1 MLTVKTMTCIASN
14 DGILQAFGVKMNL
27 SLDAEDL
34 ITRNQTQKIKFSEK
48 SASLSLNLLP
58 KDVQPVNS
66 STDKTVPLHH

>member
-14 DGILQAFGVKMNL
+14 DGILQAFGVKMNR

-48 SASLSLNLLP
+48 KCIA
-58 KDVQPVNS
+58 VIES
-66 STDKTVPLHH
+66 SSEGRPTCQQFD